1 MLLNVQKKA
10 SKDSKAS
17 KNKEPDIPSTPKITS
32 VFDKKTSSSPPD
44 FLSQLPANFT
54 PFAGTGRKLGS
65 ASTPAVPV
73 GMSSVESKVDNKAT
87 VTSSSTNTSLLRQK
101 DISTYFTRPFTDL
114 SSESKVNNKATVSS
128 SSPNRS
134 MLGHKDISTYFN
146 KPFSDLSSGSKVNN
160 KATVSSSSPK
170 DISTYF
176 TRPFSDFSSESKV
189 DNKAT
194 VTSSSPNN
202 SLLRHK
208 DISTYFTKP
217 FLDLSSES
225 NVDNKATVMSS
236 SPNNSLLRHKDI
248 STYFTKPF
256 SDLSSESKVD
266 NKATVMSSSPNN
278 SLLRHKDISTYFTKP
293 FSDLSSESKV
303 DNKATVTSSSPN
315 KSLVGHK
322 DISTYFT
329 RPFLDLS
336 SDSELYIS
344 SPPSKRKR
352 VDPPKKESVACPIC
366 NKTGFADLNMHAN
379 ICLNNQLM
387 DSSENNSSHSSKKIK
402 YPVSILDSSIEEI
415 PVLKQSKTG
424 KASIKDYLNSSSVS
438 DHCPSALPS
447 TSSVSSP
454 QSSGTRGDSRT
465 CPVCGKAVTTD
476 MTTHLKV
483 CIDSIPGDD
492 NEVVILDEI
501 NQPNT
506 SGENNKTAAVAVDF
520 VECPICGR
528 KFRQS
533 MINTHLDLE
542 CLSFREFL

>member
-1 MLLNVQKKA
+1 M
-10 SKDSKAS
+10 
-17 KNKEPDIPSTPKITS
+17 
-32 VFDKKTSSSPPD
+32 FDKKTSSSPPD

-87 VTSSSTNTSLLRQK
+87 VTSSSTNTSLLRHK
-101 DISTYFTRPFTDL
+101 DISTYFTRPFSDL

-176 TRPFSDFSSESKV
+176 TRSFSDFSSESKV

-225 NVDNKATVMSS
+225 
-236 SPNNSLLRHKDI
+236 
-248 STYFTKPF
+248 
-256 SDLSSESKVD
+256 KVD
-266 NKATVMSSSPNN
+266 NKATVTSSSPNN

-476 MTTHLKV
+476 MTKHLKV

-501 NQPNT
+501 NQPNK
-506 SGENNKTAAVAVDF
+506 SGASPIGENNKTAAVAVDF

-542 CLSFREFL
+542 CLSFSEFL